1 MSEQLPIEAWDHIV
15 IRVSSVE
22 KSKAFYERHLG
33 FETEID
39 VEVDGEGLERIL
51 DHKGAKARLVMG
63 RVGGQLVELIEYKP
77 AGLRPVGIGAFTLKV
92 SDADQAY
99 ATCEKAGIETETPP
113 AEIHGSRQFFIR
125 DPDGI
130 RIELT
135 QPPTAQAST

>member
-1 MSEQLPIEAWDHIV
+1 VSEQLPIEAWDHIV
-15 IRVSSVE
+15 IRVSDVA

-39 VEVDGEGLERIL
+39 VEVEGEGLEKIL
-51 DHKGAKARLVMG
+51 DHEGAKARLVMG
-63 RVGGQLVELIEYKP
+63 RVGGQLVELIEYRP
-77 AGLRPVGIGAFTLKV
+77 AGLRPTGIGAFTLKI
-92 SDADQAY
+92 SDADEAY
-99 ATCEKAGIETETPP
+99 ATCERAGIETETPP

-135 QPPTAQAST
+135 QPPG

>member
-1 MSEQLPIEAWDHIV
+1 VSEQLPIEAWDHVV
-15 IRVSSVE
+15 IRVSNLE
-22 KSKAFYERHLG
+22 ESKAFYEKHLG
-33 FETEID
+33 FKTEVE

-63 RVGGQLVELIEYKP
+63 RVGGELVELIEYQP
-77 AGLRPVGIGAFTLKV
+77 AGLRPLGIAAFTLEI
-92 SDADQAY
+92 SDADRAY
-99 ATCEKAGIETETPP
+99 AICEQAGIETETPP

-135 QPPTAQAST
+135 QPPSED